1 MSDGAVCLFALYSL
15 QSSRRFTE
23 TVNNIISRDYYCH
36 LSCFIHA
43 GNLRWLIKID
53 ENNVLVKICT
63 YKYHY
68 FHCYDD
74 LFLINTA

>member
-53 ENNVLVKICT
+53 EMFWLKFAHTRTII
-63 YKYHY
+63 
-68 FHCYDD
+68 F
-74 LFLINTA
+74 TAMMTCF

>member
-53 ENNVLVKICT
+53 EMFCLKFAHTSTIV
-63 YKYHY
+63 
-68 FHCYDD
+68 F
-74 LFLINTA
+74 TALMTCF